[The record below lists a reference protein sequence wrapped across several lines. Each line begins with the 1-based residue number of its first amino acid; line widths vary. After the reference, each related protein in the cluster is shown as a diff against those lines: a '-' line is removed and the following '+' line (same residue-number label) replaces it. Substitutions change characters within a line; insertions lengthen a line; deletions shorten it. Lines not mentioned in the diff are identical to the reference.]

1 LDRAKEVGRV
11 TDGLRLK
18 GSKEFARLNVEGA
31 SHVDSPSQ
39 RMEDLYQEHDPSYV
53 ARKTPAN
60 MALRT
65 RLGYVG
71 ESNDSRLPDRNGIYW
86 GNGVVNGPI
95 DQLRVIEADIREK
108 HPNWKFSYDLHRPA
122 LSESDLEGLKEGD
135 KVLIEGHGSWNGVPF
150 IKQGIVAKAEHGG
163 WNYAQYGGQNR
174 LIIKLKGKR
183 KASLIAA
190 PDEKASDIRAIARL
204 EEYLPESQ
212 VSAMERAYDEAEE
225 AEGWPIRST
234 DRNVVLGPV
243 RERLEE

>member
-1 LDRAKEVGRV
+1 MDRAKEVGRV

-31 SHVDSPSQ
+31 SHVYSPSQ

-108 HPNWKFSYDLHRPA
+108 HPNWKFSY
-122 LSESDLEGLKEGD
+122 
-135 KVLIEGHGSWNGVPF
+135 
-150 IKQGIVAKAEHGG
+150 
-163 WNYAQYGGQNR
+163 
-174 LIIKLKGKR
+174 
-183 KASLIAA
+183 
-190 PDEKASDIRAIARL
+190 
-204 EEYLPESQ
+204 EYLPESQ